1 MNLKNSFKNNFIKRA
16 LTHPVKIHLPEYQD
30 SRIKEAI
37 SELRY
42 LGFNVLD
49 QGQIKGNREKYLK
62 LISKKKFTLNWSN
75 DMKNIFLSSSLN
87 YGLVALENNDVDCL
101 IAGAKHSTS
110 EVLKS
115 SIRIIGLNKESN
127 WISSAFFMIAPDNDY
142 SYTFSDCGVIPDP
155 TSEQLCSIGYEAS
168 ELHRLLSNKEPVV
181 AFLSFSSKGSAQ
193 HYKVA
198 KVQKAFNLFT
208 KKYKNIR
215 CDGEIQFDAA
225 INNSISKR
233 KKSVLNGEANVFIF
247 PDLDSAN
254 IAYKITEHLAG
265 FQALG
270 PLIQGLHKPVHD
282 LSRGCKVDDIVSVS
296 VIAALQ
302 KIYNK

>member
-168 ELHRLLSNKEPVV
+168 ELHRLLSNKEDVM
-181 AFLSFSSKGSAQ
+181 
-193 HYKVA
+193 
-198 KVQKAFNLFT
+198 
-208 KKYKNIR
+208 
-215 CDGEIQFDAA
+215 
-225 INNSISKR
+225 
-233 KKSVLNGEANVFIF
+233 
-247 PDLDSAN
+247 
-254 IAYKITEHLAG
+254 
-265 FQALG
+265 
-270 PLIQGLHKPVHD
+270 QGLNSQIKQLSELLSLERRENRD
-282 LSRGCKVDDIVSVS
+282 LSDTISQLNIQSVPLSIISLKRLMNYIVNLQDIHSLVETG
-296 VIAALQ
+296 I
-302 KIYNK
+302 